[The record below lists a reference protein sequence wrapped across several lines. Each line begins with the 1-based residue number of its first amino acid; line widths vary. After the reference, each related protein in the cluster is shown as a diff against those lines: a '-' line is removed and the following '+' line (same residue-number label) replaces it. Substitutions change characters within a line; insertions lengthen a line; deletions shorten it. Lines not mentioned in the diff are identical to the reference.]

1 MASSHTDHPHRTLAE
16 LFLSLLVGVA
26 IVSLL
31 GLEPIPALLVLGG
44 LGVIYLLYRLVTTAE
59 EIAEKL

>member
-1 MASSHTDHPHRTLAE
+1 MAPSHTDHPHRTLAE
-16 LFLSLLVGVA
+16 LFLSLLVGVV

-31 GLEPIPALLVLGG
+31 ELELVPALIILSGLV
-44 LGVIYLLYRLVTTAE
+44 VIYLLYRLVTTAE